1 MLLSACAGTIVP
13 ASSGKKAPIDKRA
26 EPKGAATASRS
37 KPAAPK
43 MQNVPMPAPVVMPKE
58 NARSTGVRP
67 GPPVTS
73 LSITDRDARSAL
85 TAFRLSCPSL
95 TRRTDTSGLTQPG
108 DWRPACAAASGWSD
122 GDARAFFV
130 RYFESAIIGDGNAFA
145 TGYYEPE
152 IAGSRVRAPGYGVP
166 IYRRPPDLVD
176 LDLGQFSDS
185 LKGKKI
191 RGRVSGGT
199 FVPYADRAEIVGGA
213 LAGRNLEIAWA
224 ADEVEFFFLQV
235 QGSGRLRL
243 PDGSVMR
250 IGYESQNGRDYSGIG
265 KLMKDRGLLGPGQS
279 SMQGIV
285 AWLRAH
291 PEEGRAIM
299 NENRSFVFF
308 REVTGAG
315 PLGALGVQVVGRA
328 SLAADPAFVPLGAPV
343 WLWLDRQE
351 ASGLWVAQDTG
362 GAIKGPNRVDTF
374 WGAGLDAEQIAGG
387 MSGRGQAQLL
397 LPIGTLARLPAGM
410 ATKDASAQ
418 R

>member
-1 MLLSACAGTIVP
+1 MAAMLLSACAGTIVP
-13 ASSGKKAPIDKRA
+13 ASSGKKAPGVTAVSR
-26 EPKGAATASRS
+26 PKAAT
-37 KPAAPK
+37 PK
-43 MQNVPMPAPVVMPKE
+43 LQAVPLPAPAIMPKD

-67 GPPVTS
+67 GQPVTS
-73 LSITDRDARSAL
+73 LAITDRDARAAL
-85 TAFRLSCPSL
+85 SAFRLSCPSL
-95 TRRTDTSGLTQPG
+95 TRRTDTSGLTQPA
-108 DWRPACAAASGWSD
+108 DWRPACIAASGWSD
-122 GDARAFFV
+122 DDARAFFT

-191 RGRVSGGT
+191 RGRVAGAT

-328 SLAADPAFVPLGAPV
+328 SVAADPAFIPLGAPL

-374 WGAGLDAEQIAGG
+374 WGAGIEAEQIAGG

-397 LPIGTLARLPAGM
+397 LPIGTLARLTAGM